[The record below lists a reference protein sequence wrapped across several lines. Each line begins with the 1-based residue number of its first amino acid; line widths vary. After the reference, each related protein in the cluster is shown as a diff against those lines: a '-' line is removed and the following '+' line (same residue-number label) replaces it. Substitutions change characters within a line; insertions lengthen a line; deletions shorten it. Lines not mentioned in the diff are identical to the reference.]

1 MHLSTKRDSRC
12 GPCAGDEAALCARL
26 QVGILNFY
34 PADGL
39 QPFVPLAAAGPWL
52 VTAHGWARQILLA
65 TSCDAI
71 SLK

>member
-1 MHLSTKRDSRC
+1 
-12 GPCAGDEAALCARL
+12 
-26 QVGILNFY
+26 VGILNFY

-52 VTAHGWARQILLA
+52 VTSHGWAWQILLA